1 MKQWLLGIV
10 LTAFAGGLARQLAP
24 SGREQAMVRLDEIVR
39 QLNSGNLE
47 LEKAMELFEEGLKLT
62 QQCEVQLKAF
72 ENKMN
77 TLIVETAG
85 NA

>member
-1 MKQWLLGIV
+1 METQQ
-10 LTAFAGGLARQLAP
+10 LTFQ
-24 SGREQAMVRLDEIVR
+24 QAMVRLDEIVR

-72 ENKMN
+72 ENKVN

>member
-1 MKQWLLGIV
+1 MTFQ
-10 LTAFAGGLARQLAP
+10 
-24 SGREQAMVRLDEIVR
+24 QAMVRLDEIVR

>member
-1 MKQWLLGIV
+1 METHQ
-10 LTAFAGGLARQLAP
+10 LTFQ
-24 SGREQAMVRLDEIVR
+24 QAMVRLDEIVR

>member
-1 MKQWLLGIV
+1 METKQ
-10 LTAFAGGLARQLAP
+10 LTFQ
-24 SGREQAMVRLDEIVR
+24 QAMMRLDEIVK

-47 LEKAMELFEEGLKLT
+47 LEQAMELFEEGLKLT

-77 TLIVETAG
+77 TLIVETSAD
-85 NA
+85 A

>member
-1 MKQWLLGIV
+1 M
-10 LTAFAGGLARQLAP
+10 
-24 SGREQAMVRLDEIVR
+24 RLDEIVR

>member
-1 MKQWLLGIV
+1 METQQ
-10 LTAFAGGLARQLAP
+10 LTFQ
-24 SGREQAMVRLDEIVR
+24 QAMVRLDEIVR

-47 LEKAMELFEEGLKLT
+47 LEKAMELFEDGLKLT

>member
-1 MKQWLLGIV
+1 MKAWLLGIV
-10 LTAFAGGLARQLAP
+10 LTAFASALARQLAP
-24 SGREQAMVRLDEIVR
+24 GGREQAMVRLDEIVR

>member
-1 MKQWLLGIV
+1 METQQ
-10 LTAFAGGLARQLAP
+10 LTFQ
-24 SGREQAMVRLDEIVR
+24 QAMVRLDEIGR

>member
-1 MKQWLLGIV
+1 
-10 LTAFAGGLARQLAP
+10 
-24 SGREQAMVRLDEIVR
+24 MVRLDEIVR

>member
-1 MKQWLLGIV
+1 METQQ
-10 LTAFAGGLARQLAP
+10 LTFQ
-24 SGREQAMVRLDEIVR
+24 QAMVRLDEIVR

-77 TLIVETAG
+77 ALIVETVG

>member
-1 MKQWLLGIV
+1 METQQ
-10 LTAFAGGLARQLAP
+10 LTFQ
-24 SGREQAMVRLDEIVR
+24 QAMVRLDEIVR

-72 ENKMN
+72 ENRMN
-77 TLIVETAG
+77 TLIVETA
-85 NA
+85 ADA

>member
-1 MKQWLLGIV
+1 METQQ
-10 LTAFAGGLARQLAP
+10 LTFQ
-24 SGREQAMVRLDEIVR
+24 QAMVRLDEIVR

>member
-1 MKQWLLGIV
+1 METQQ
-10 LTAFAGGLARQLAP
+10 LTFQ
-24 SGREQAMVRLDEIVR
+24 QAMVRLDEIVP